1 MTVTTSI
8 TSISRTDN
16 TEPPS
21 IVHARKTVAF
31 EELFLPHL
39 DGAYNLARWIVQRDL
54 DAQVVVQE
62 AYIQA
67 FNVFVESRGADARAW
82 LLTIVLSAAHN
93 WIQKRGNDSNVIP
106 LEEPIRLAPTD
117 EPPPESSHDERNPQL
132 HVALSRLPV
141 EFREVLALHEIEGW
155 SYKQLA
161 FALNVSAA
169 TVMSRLSQARRRLRQ
184 EVAGIQ
190 RKHLHDEL

>member
-39 DGAYNLARWIVQRDL
+39 DGAYNLARWIVERDL
-54 DAQVVVQE
+54 DAQAVVQE

-67 FNVFVESRGADARAW
+67 VNVFVESRGADARAW
-82 LLTIVLSAAHN
+82 LLTIVLNAAHKLDPEA
-93 WIQKRGNDSNVIP
+93 WQSFKRHPVGGTDSPCTDRRAAARVIP
-106 LEEPIRLAPTD
+106 RRTEPTTPSRIEQIASRIPGSFGAP
-117 EPPPESSHDERNPQL
+117 
-132 HVALSRLPV
+132 
-141 EFREVLALHEIEGW
+141 
-155 SYKQLA
+155 
-161 FALNVSAA
+161 
-169 TVMSRLSQARRRLRQ
+169 
-184 EVAGIQ
+184 
-190 RKHLHDEL
+190 

>member
-1 MTVTTSI
+1 
-8 TSISRTDN
+8 
-16 TEPPS
+16 
-21 IVHARKTVAF
+21 
-31 EELFLPHL
+31 
-39 DGAYNLARWIVQRDL
+39 
-54 DAQVVVQE
+54 VQE

-161 FALNVSAA
+161 SALNVSAA
-169 TVMSRLSQARRRLRQ
+169 TVMSRLSQARRRLGQ
-184 EVAGIQ
+184 SATPQINT
-190 RKHLHDEL
+190 